1 MLNEHSPPR
10 LTPWVV
16 RLLAA
21 NAVVLLLQETLLT
34 SPAITGWLRFDPST
48 AFQRPWTFGS
58 YMFLHAGL
66 FHLLGNSLALFVFG
80 PAVERRMGSARFI
93 LYYLYC
99 GLGAAVLSLVL
110 SALMPITP
118 FIGASGAVL
127 GVAVAFAKFNPD
139 AELVL
144 FPIPVPI
151 KAKTLVWI
159 FAGLAVFGALMGG
172 GDGIAHI
179 AHLGG
184 LLFGL
189 LYFAA
194 KGISAG
200 PQMPEFL
207 PTRPRVPV
215 GAGKQ
220 REVSRSDGATATER
234 QPELKPVAPPEPNPA
249 EVEAMEVDR
258 LLDKISVLGLASLS
272 TEEKAFLDGVSL
284 RKKRGKS

>member
-1 MLNEHSPPR
+1 VYQEQSPSR

-34 SPAITGWLRFDPST
+34 SPAITAWLRFDPDL
-48 AFQRPWTFGS
+48 AFQRPWTFFS
-58 YMFLHAGL
+58 YMLLHGGL
-66 FHLLGNSLALFVFG
+66 FHLLANSIALFVFG
-80 PAVERRMGSARFI
+80 PPVERRMGSSRF
-93 LYYLYC
+93 LFYYIYC

-110 SALMPITP
+110 AAVMPISP

-127 GVAVAFAKFNPD
+127 GVAVAFAKFHPD

-151 KAKTLVWI
+151 KAKVLVWL
-159 FAGLAVFGALMGG
+159 FAALAVAGALLGS

-194 KGISAG
+194 RGISAG

-207 PTRPRVPV
+207 PTKPRVPV

-220 REVSRSDGATATER
+220 HEVSRSDGATAPKRRSES
-234 QPELKPVAPPEPNPA
+234 QPSAPPTPDPA
-249 EVEAMEVDR
+249 AMEKQELDR
-258 LLDKISVLGLASLS
+258 VLDKISATGITSL
-272 TEEKAFLDGVSL
+272 TPEEKAFLDGVAQ
-284 RKKRGKS
+284 RKRKP

>member
-1 MLNEHSPPR
+1 
-10 LTPWVV
+10 
-16 RLLAA
+16 
-21 NAVVLLLQETLLT
+21 
-34 SPAITGWLRFDPST
+34 
-48 AFQRPWTFGS
+48 
-58 YMFLHAGL
+58 
-66 FHLLGNSLALFVFG
+66 
-80 PAVERRMGSARFI
+80 
-93 LYYLYC
+93 
-99 GLGAAVLSLVL
+99 VLSLVL
-110 SALMPITP
+110 AAVMPISP

-127 GVAVAFAKFNPD
+127 GVAVAFARFYPD

-144 FPIPVPI
+144 FPIPIPI
-151 KAKTLVWI
+151 KAKVLVWL
-159 FAGLAVFGALMGG
+159 FAAMAVLGALMGS

-220 REVSRSDGATATER
+220 REVSRSDGATAPKKRSES
-234 QPELKPVAPPEPNPA
+234 QPSAPSAPDPATLEKQEL
-249 EVEAMEVDR
+249 DR
-258 LLDKISVLGLASLS
+258 VLDKISATGIASLS
-272 TEEKAFLDGVSL
+272 SEEKAFLDGVAQ
-284 RKKRGKS
+284 RKRKP

>member
-1 MLNEHSPPR
+1 MQFEQSSPR

-21 NAVVLLLQETLLT
+21 NAVVLLLQETLFT
-34 SPAITGWLRFDPST
+34 SDRITEWMSFDPAY
-48 AFQRPWTFGS
+48 AFTRPWTFFT
-58 YMFLHAGL
+58 YMLLHGGL
-66 FHLLGNSLALFVFG
+66 IHLLGNSLGLFIFG
-80 PAVERRMGSARFI
+80 PSVEQRMGSSRFI
-93 LYYLYC
+93 LYYIYC
-99 GLGAAVLSLVL
+99 GLGAAVLSLL
-110 SALMPITP
+110 LAAIMPITP

-127 GVAVAFAKFNPD
+127 GLAVAFARFNPD
-139 AELVL
+139 AELLL

-151 KAKTLVWI
+151 KARTLVMI
-159 FAGLAVFGALMGG
+159 FAALALFGALFGS

-194 KGISAG
+194 RGISSG

-207 PTRPRVPV
+207 PSRPRVPV

-220 REVSRSDGATATER
+220 REVARGDGATATNR
-234 QPELKPVAPPEPNPA
+234 QQEPLPSAPPAPDPA
-249 EVEAMEVDR
+249 LLEKQELDR
-258 LLDKISVLGLASLS
+258 VLDKISATGMASL
-272 TEEKAFLDGVSL
+272 TAEEKAFLDGVAQ
-284 RKKRGKS
+284 RKRKL